1 METQAETKTLV
12 QEKYGAVARQVR
24 ENGSA
29 ACCAPARRCCDPV
42 TTNLYNEAEKSG
54 LPAAAVL
61 ASLGCGNPTAL
72 IELKPGET
80 VLDLGSGGGIDVLL
94 SARRVGPT
102 GKAYGL
108 DMTDDML
115 DLARENQRQAKVENA
130 EFLNGEIE
138 RIPLPDCSVDVV
150 ISNCVINLSAD
161 KDRVLREAFRV
172 LKPGGRFAVS
182 DVVVRGEVP
191 DEVRKSMLLWVG
203 CIAGALE
210 EREYTSKLTQAGFAG
225 VSIEPTRVYSIEDA
239 RKFLAKS
246 GVDVE
251 AVAPLVEGRF
261 MSSFIRAAKPGAA
274 KPGTAKPAGGCCSS
288 GCCG

>member
-1 METQAETKTLV
+1 
-12 QEKYGAVARQVR
+12 
-24 ENGSA
+24 
-29 ACCAPARRCCDPV
+29 
-42 TTNLYNEAEKSG
+42 
-54 LPAAAVL
+54 VL

-115 DLARENQRQAKVENA
+115 ALARENQRQAKVENV
-130 EFLNGEIE
+130 EFLKGEIE

-161 KDRVLREAFRV
+161 KDCVLREAFRV

-182 DVVVRGEVP
+182 DIVVRGEIP
-191 DEVRKSMLLWVG
+191 AEVRASMLLWVG

-210 EREYTSKLTQAGFAG
+210 EQKYKSKLARAGFASI
-225 VSIEPTRVYSIEDA
+225 SIEPTRVYSIEDA

-261 MSSFIRAAKPGAA
+261 MSAFIRATKPGAA
-274 KPGTAKPAGGCCSS
+274 KPEAAKSGDVKSEKAKPAGGCCSS